1 MDELTAAGITDPDLR
16 ASYEECKRLN
26 ALHGKTYYLATLLL
40 PKAKRPFVHALYGFA
55 RYADEIVDDLASEL
69 SVEEKAEVLSKW
81 GNGVLADLKKGISQ
95 DHVGRALID
104 TVKRFDIPHEHFEA
118 FLHSMTMD
126 LTVQEYESYEDLL
139 EYVYGSAAVI
149 GLEMVPILGPL
160 HNDAFE
166 AAKKLGIAFQ
176 LANFIRDVD
185 EDLDRGRVYL
195 PLKEL
200 GQFGVTR
207 EMLEERVLDL
217 PMREA
222 DVAIRMKEPS
232 QADLIRKR
240 LMGVRM
246 RLYASPDYLAKH
258 GTPERIE
265 DVAQHRLICQNPTA
279 HQVGAGAMLVA
290 HLMSYEPRS
299 TLKVNNYFG
308 VLQGVLSNLGVGVL
322 PDYLTQDFPNLSRVM
337 PEVESAE
344 VPVFLAYPEELRHSK
359 RVSAFRDFVQE
370 EIISYRK
377 QLKDQAVS

>member
-69 SVEEKAEVLSKW
+69 SVEEKAEVLGKW
-81 GNGVLADLKKGISQ
+81 GNGVLADLKKGTSQ

-104 TVKRFDIPHEHFEA
+104 TVNRFDIPHEHFEA

-126 LTVQEYESYEDLL
+126 LTVQEYESYEDLI

-160 HNDAFE
+160 HNDAFG
-166 AAKKLGIAFQ
+166 AAEKLGIAFQ

-207 EMLEERVLDL
+207 EMLEERVLTPEIIEAL
-217 PMREA
+217 KFQIARVRELQA
-222 DVAIRMKEPS
+222 EAAAGIKMLEPS
-232 QADLIRKR
+232 SRPCIEAASTLYCGIVDEVEKIGYDIFNHRAKTSTARRIRVAGGAFIKR
-240 LMGVRM
+240 L
-246 RLYASPDYLAKH
+246 
-258 GTPERIE
+258 
-265 DVAQHRLICQNPTA
+265 
-279 HQVGAGAMLVA
+279 LV
-290 HLMSYEPRS
+290 
-299 TLKVNNYFG
+299 
-308 VLQGVLSNLGVGVL
+308 
-322 PDYLTQDFPNLSRVM
+322 SR
-337 PEVESAE
+337 
-344 VPVFLAYPEELRHSK
+344 
-359 RVSAFRDFVQE
+359 
-370 EIISYRK
+370 
-377 QLKDQAVS
+377 

>member
-1 MDELTAAGITDPDLR
+1 MDELTAAGITDSDLR

-26 ALHGKTYYLATLLL
+26 ALHGKTYFLATLLL

-69 SVEEKAEVLSKW
+69 SIEEKAEALSNW
-81 GNGVLADLKKGISQ
+81 GNGVLADLKKGTSD

-126 LTVQEYESYEDLL
+126 LTVQEYETYEDLL

-195 PLKEL
+195 PIKEL
-200 GQFGVTR
+200 AQFGVTR
-207 EMLEERVLDL
+207 EMLEERVL
-217 PMREA
+217 
-222 DVAIRMKEPS
+222 
-232 QADLIRKR
+232 
-240 LMGVRM
+240 
-246 RLYASPDYLAKH
+246 
-258 GTPERIE
+258 TPEIIEALKFQIARVRQLQSEAAPGITMLEATSRPCIEAASTLYCGIVDEVEKIGYDIFNQRAKTSTARRIR
-265 DVAQHRLICQNPTA
+265 V
-279 HQVGAGAMLVA
+279 AGAAFM
-290 HLMSYEPRS
+290 
-299 TLKVNNYFG
+299 
-308 VLQGVLSNLGVGVL
+308 
-322 PDYLTQDFPNLSRVM
+322 
-337 PEVESAE
+337 
-344 VPVFLAYPEELRHSK
+344 K
-359 RVSAFRDFVQE
+359 RV
-370 EIISYRK
+370 
-377 QLKDQAVS
+377 LVSR

>member
-69 SVEEKAEVLSKW
+69 SIEEKAEVLSKW
-81 GNGVLADLKKGISQ
+81 GNGVLADLKKGTSQ

-104 TVKRFDIPHEHFEA
+104 TVNRFAIPHEHFAA

-126 LTVQEYESYEDLL
+126 LTVQEYESYDDLL

-207 EMLEERVLDL
+207 EMLEERVL
-217 PMREA
+217 
-222 DVAIRMKEPS
+222 
-232 QADLIRKR
+232 
-240 LMGVRM
+240 
-246 RLYASPDYLAKH
+246 
-258 GTPERIE
+258 TPEIIEALKFQIARVRQLQAEAAAGISMLEASSRPCIEAASNLYCGIVDEVEKIGYDIFTHRAKTSTGRRIR
-265 DVAQHRLICQNPTA
+265 V
-279 HQVGAGAMLVA
+279 AGAAFV
-290 HLMSYEPRS
+290 
-299 TLKVNNYFG
+299 
-308 VLQGVLSNLGVGVL
+308 
-322 PDYLTQDFPNLSRVM
+322 
-337 PEVESAE
+337 
-344 VPVFLAYPEELRHSK
+344 K
-359 RVSAFRDFVQE
+359 R
-370 EIISYRK
+370 
-377 QLKDQAVS
+377 QLITR